1 MLQSSFARHLLYL
14 EEHRAIGDSVQAAE
28 ILAEQHEQY
37 TKAVLEDITAAK
49 ALKNAGEELIS
60 ANDAGIM
67 GSLLPKC
74 DELERMADALNG
86 ALQRR
91 ATVLRMSVGMHEQI
105 SHANSWCKKGVCMLS
120 SMLLDVSAASASS
133 SLAKMDEFL
142 DEGSRLQLDA
152 ISQSSSMNN
161 LILLSTTETSTL
173 LAQTFRCLRFYLKYF
188 MTLSLIGDHGFAKS
202 FECQLPI
209 DALARVAKL

>member
-1 MLQSSFARHLLYL
+1 ILAKPFCFGVIVDPHSVVVNTSSRKGKSTFDRHRRNLRSRLLQISQHRCSSISYDLQLQSSFARHLLYL

-28 ILAEQHEQY
+28 ILADQHEQY
-37 TKAVLEDITAAK
+37 TKVVLEDITAAK

-91 ATVLRMSVGMHEQI
+91 STVLRMSVGMHTQI
-105 SHANSWCKKGVCMLS
+105 SHANSWCKKGVGMLS

-142 DEGSRLQLDA
+142 DEGSRLQVSNVF
-152 ISQSSSMNN
+152 I
-161 LILLSTTETSTL
+161 
-173 LAQTFRCLRFYLKYF
+173 F
-188 MTLSLIGDHGFAKS
+188 
-202 FECQLPI
+202 P
-209 DALARVAKL
+209 